1 MKFSFFLFLSLI
13 ISLMLSQGL
22 AQTTVLPKPQ
32 TQAKKWSYIIGTDI
46 GRRLKQQ
53 KFDLDLKYLFM
64 GIEDSING
72 KESRLTQEEIE
83 EALKSLQKKMM
94 TKVSEENLKKGLAY
108 LAENAKKEGVI
119 TTKSGLQYEIL
130 RAGTGAIPKSTDTVE
145 VHYKGTLIDGKEF
158 DSSYRADKPAIFP
171 VTGVIPGWVEA
182 LQLMRKGAKWKL
194 VIPSH
199 LAYGDKPAGRM
210 IGPNS
215 TLIFEVELI
224 DIK

>member
-1 MKFSFFLFLSLI
+1 
-13 ISLMLSQGL
+13 MLSQGL